1 MRNREH
7 VNKQYIKEAIGKARI
22 ALNQI
27 ENLEDE
33 NDRWFR
39 RIDES
44 IDDIASHLGIEIPY
58 SLQNREWRYNAAYR
72 LEMLAEKIKE
82 MV

>member
-7 VNKQYIKEAIGKARI
+7 VNKQYIREAIGEARRFI
-22 ALNQI
+22 NQI
-27 ENLEDE
+27 EGLEDE
-33 NDRWFR
+33 NDRWFN

-44 IDDIASHLGIEIPY
+44 IDDIASHLGVEIPY